1 MKYVGTWVFHSI
13 AAMNDDESG
22 FVYLSAED
30 YLKSPMPYVD
40 ETDEDAVAD
49 EMKERKKMVGM
60 QVKICE
66 DGKPLSALTA
76 ARWRI
81 SGRSRQSRVCRSD
94 HSAGRYDG

>member
-49 EMKERKKMVGM
+49 EDVYKRQAV
-60 QVKICE
+60 
-66 DGKPLSALTA
+66 
-76 ARWRI
+76 
-81 SGRSRQSRVCRSD
+81 SGQ
-94 HSAGRYDG
+94 